1 MPGVIP
7 SHMQSSAQP
16 NRDVTG
22 YTLEELAPDS
32 PASALAAAKE
42 LLLEYGQFVASQRN
56 VASFCYGALEQE
68 AVTLP
73 RSYIDQGGGAIMALA
88 NTQPASQPA
97 GFVAWRSFTNPELA
111 HAWELKRLWL
121 RPNARG
127 LGIGR
132 ALVQAVIDRALAAQ
146 KSAILLDTEPQSM
159 ASAYRLYQ
167 KMNFSECPAY
177 NGRALPGIVYMRKNL

>member
-1 MPGVIP
+1 MPGVVP
-7 SHMQSSAQP
+7 SHMQSSTQP

-22 YTLEELAPDS
+22 YTLEELTPDS
-32 PASALAAAKE
+32 PSSAVAAARE
-42 LLLEYGQFVASQRN
+42 LLLEYGQFVASQGN
-56 VASFCYGALEQE
+56 VASFCYGALQQE
-68 AVTLP
+68 AAALP
-73 RSYIDQGGGAIMALA
+73 KSYIDQGGGAIIAFA
-88 NTQPASQPA
+88 NSQPT
-97 GFVAWRSFTNPELA
+97 GFVAWRSFTNPELS

-121 RPNARG
+121 RPNTRG
-127 LGIGR
+127 LGVGR

-177 NGRALPGIVYMRKNL
+177 NGSALPGILYMRKNL

>member
-1 MPGVIP
+1 MPG
-7 SHMQSSAQP
+7 
-16 NRDVTG
+16 
-22 YTLEELAPDS
+22 S
-32 PASALAAAKE
+32 PESTLAAAKE
-42 LLLEYGQFVASQRN
+42 LLLEYGHFVALQPG
-56 VASFCYGALEQE
+56 VASFCHGALKQE
-68 AVTLP
+68 ASALP
-73 RSYIDQGGGAIMALA
+73 QSYIDQGGGAIMALVDS
-88 NTQPASQPA
+88 QPDSQPA
-97 GFVAWRSFTNPELA
+97 GFVAWRSFANPALS

-159 ASAYRLYQ
+159 TSAYRLYQ

-177 NGRALPGIVYMRKNL
+177 NGSALPGILYMRKNL

>member
-1 MPGVIP
+1 MPGAIH
-7 SHMQSSAQP
+7 SHVRSSTQL

-22 YTLEELAPDS
+22 YNLEELTPSS
-32 PASALAAAKE
+32 PSSTLAAAKE
-42 LLLEYGQFVASQRN
+42 LLLEYGDFVALQPG
-56 VASFCYGALEQE
+56 VASFCHGTLKQE
-68 AVTLP
+68 AAALP
-73 RSYIDQGGGAIMALA
+73 KSYMDKGGGAIIAFA
-88 NTQPASQPA
+88 ASQPT
-97 GFVAWRSFTNPELA
+97 GFVAWRSFTNPALS

-177 NGRALPGIVYMRKNL
+177 NGCALPGILYMRKNL

>member
-1 MPGVIP
+1 MPGP
-7 SHMQSSAQP
+7 SQLPAQSNLSP
-16 NRDVTG
+16 PG
-22 YTLEELAPDS
+22 YTLEELTPHS
-32 PASALAAAKE
+32 PGSTLRAARE
-42 LLLEYGQFVASQRN
+42 LLLEYGSFVASQPN
-56 VASFCYGALEQE
+56 VASFCYGALKQE
-68 AVTLP
+68 AAALP
-73 RSYIDQGGGAIMALA
+73 KSYIDQGGGAIMALV
-88 NTQPASQPA
+88 ASQPA
-97 GFVAWRSFTNPELA
+97 GFVAWRSFANLELS

-167 KMNFSECPAY
+167 KMNFSQCHAY
-177 NGRALPGIVYMRKNL
+177 NGSALPGILYMRKNL